1 MSLKRFEVSHGR
13 RRIVV
18 GLFIFTESYD
28 SPNNHKTDELLLRIL
43 RLLAHSKKLRDFY
56 GARRYKTVLQE
67 SAHINCRPLRGQSV
81 HLPQTVNSPDPLFIF
96 IIYVSVYNNSM
107 YC

>member
-1 MSLKRFEVSHGR
+1 MSHSR

-18 GLFIFTESYD
+18 DLFIFAESYN
-28 SPNNHKTDELLLRIL
+28 SLNNHKTDELILRIV
-43 RLLAHSKKLRDFY
+43 RLFAHSKKIRDFY
-56 GARRYKTVLQE
+56 GTRRLKTVLQE

-96 IIYVSVYNNSM
+96 IIHISVYNNSM